1 MEQTIVAESRHRILT
16 IEKGRIRMEVKG
28 AQARQIEER
37 EG

>member
-1 MEQTIVAESRHRILT
+1 MASACNKGHRILT
-16 IEKGRIRMEVKG
+16 IEKARIRMEVKG